1 MKKKS
6 LIIGVFLIVLF
17 FIFLSSSVVFSQVC
31 PWCCDNVCPGG
42 LVPCGRNCIDNTAP
56 YNTTDECTICHFFLM
71 IKNIL
76 DFVLK
81 LAVIVAILFIVF
93 GGLMYI
99 FSTGNEAMLTKAK
112 SMIFWALGGFT
123 LCFISWLTVT
133 AVMSIFGYTGDKWY
147 EVNCGGSTMSAFTC
161 CGDNQVNQPNSF
173 GFNEECEKNEP
184 LANFLA
190 RGTDDLDKDGDV
202 DNIDYMIMQLSCQEN
217 CVLGCVGDPNIATI
231 GEGCYLPGV
240 FCQKGKYV
248 CDTDPASPTF
258 DTVICKDIYPTPLY
272 DYCCRATD
280 DPSYSLTDAQADL
293 NAIAWKRVKPPAAY
307 DGSCGTYNCD
317 DVCRNIGKI
326 CIGTSITDD
335 VTTACYGVKCHT
347 GNDCT
352 LDANLERIDCR
363 IDFPFFCPTAGPNWG
378 CKYTG
383 VVTPWN
389 PGGLIGCNTFKCTN
403 PETYYTCYAS
413 CLCK

>member
-6 LIIGVFLIVLF
+6 LIIGVFLIILF

-42 LVPCGRNCIDNTAP
+42 LVPCGRNCIDNTAS

-76 DFVLK
+76 DFALK
-81 LAVIVAILFIVF
+81 LAVVVAILFIVF

-99 FSTGNEAMLTKAK
+99 FSTGNEAMLTRAK

-123 LCFISWLTVT
+123 LCFISWLIV
-133 AVMSIFGYTGDKWY
+133 AEIISIFGYTGSNWY
-147 EVNCGGSTMSAFTC
+147 EVDCSGGTSAPFTC

-173 GFNEECEKNEP
+173 GFNEQCEKNEP
-184 LANFLA
+184 LASFLA
-190 RGTDDLDKDGDV
+190 RGVDDLDEDGDV
-202 DNIDYMIMQLSCQEN
+202 DNIDYMIMQLSCHEN
-217 CVLGCVGDPNIATI
+217 CTLGCVGDPNIATI

-248 CDTDPASPTF
+248 CDTDSASPTF
-258 DTVICKDIYPTPLY
+258 DTVICKDIYSTPLY

-293 NAIAWKRVKPPAAY
+293 NAIAWTKVKPQAASIGTAAAEAIIV
-307 DGSCGTYNCD
+307 GSGTYKCD
-317 DVCRNIGKI
+317 DVCKNISKICVGTIIDENNIG
-326 CIGTSITDD
+326 
-335 VTTACYGVKCHT
+335 TACYGIKCHD
-347 GNDCT
+347 GRKC
-352 LDANLERIDCR
+352 DAAANIARIDCR
-363 IDFPFFCPTAGPNWG
+363 LEYPFTRKDASSSNWCDQKMNG
-378 CKYTG
+378 ISLG
-383 VVTPWN
+383 
-389 PGGLIGCNTFKCTN
+389 
-403 PETYYTCYAS
+403 ETYYVGYTS